1 MKSQGFTL
9 VELLV
14 ALAIFAIISALAIPQ
29 YTAFTERGYRAEAT
43 SDLLNCAQAMERFN
57 ATEFTYVGTNPGG
70 DGTVLDATICEP
82 LSAPSGRYEIT
93 AVTTANTFLLTA
105 TPDGAMDGDGI
116 ITLDQA
122 GNRGWDENDDGDVDD
137 ANEDDWNEDL

>member
-29 YTAFTERGYRAEAT
+29 YTAFTERGFRSEAT
-43 SDLLNCAQAMERFN
+43 SDLLNCAQAMERLN
-57 ATEFTYVGTNPGG
+57 ATTFSYVTANPGG
-70 DGTVLDATICEP
+70 DDTALAAAICTP
-82 LSAPSGRYEIT
+82 LSAPSGRYAIT
-93 AVTTANTFLLTA
+93 AVTTAATFTLTA
-105 TPDGAMDGDGI
+105 TPAGSMAGDGI

-122 GNRGWDENDDGDVDD
+122 GNRGWDENNDGDVAD
-137 ANEDDWNEDL
+137 ANEDDWIED

>member
-29 YTAFTERGYRAEAT
+29 YTAFTERGFRSEVQ

-57 ATEFTYVGTNPGG
+57 ATNFTYVGTNPGG
-70 DGTVLDATICEP
+70 DDTALDGGICAP
-82 LSAPSGRYEIT
+82 LSAPSGRYAIT
-93 AVTTANTFLLTA
+93 AVTTANTFVLTA
-105 TPDGAMDGDGI
+105 TPAGSMAGTGA
-116 ITLDQA
+116 ITLDQI
-122 GNRGWDENDDGDVDD
+122 GNRTWDEDNDGAISGTEGDW
-137 ANEDDWNEDL
+137 EEG

>member
-29 YTAFTERGYRAEAT
+29 YTAFTERGFRSELT

-57 ATEFTYVGTNPGG
+57 ATTFTYVGSNPGG
-70 DGTVLDATICEP
+70 DGTALDPNLICNP
-82 LSAPSGRYEIT
+82 LSVQAGRYAIT
-93 AVTTANTFLLTA
+93 AVTTANTFVLTA
-105 TPDGAMDGDGI
+105 TPAGSMTDTGVL
-116 ITLDQA
+116 TLDQI
-122 GNRGWDENDDGDVDD
+122 GNRTWDEDNDGAIDAGEGDW
-137 ANEDDWNEDL
+137 EEG

>member
-29 YTAFTERGYRAEAT
+29 YTAFTERGFRTEVT

-70 DGTVLDATICEP
+70 DDTALDAGICTP
-82 LSAPSGRYEIT
+82 LSAPSGRYAIT
-93 AVTTANTFLLTA
+93 AVTTADTFVLTA
-105 TPDGAMDGDGI
+105 TPGGSMAGTGV
-116 ITLDQA
+116 ITLDQI
-122 GNRGWDENDDGDVDD
+122 GNRTWDENNDG
-137 ANEDDWNEDL
+137 AISGTEADWNED

>member
-29 YTAFTERGYRAEAT
+29 YTAFTERGFRTEVT

-57 ATEFTYVGTNPGG
+57 ATEFTYVGTNPLG
-70 DGTVLDATICEP
+70 DDEPLDATVCTP
-82 LSAPSGRYEIT
+82 LSEPSGRYAIT
-93 AVTTANTFLLTA
+93 AVTTADTFVLTA
-105 TPDGAMDGDGI
+105 TPGGSMAGTGVL
-116 ITLDQA
+116 TLDQI
-122 GNRGWDENDDGDVDD
+122 GNRTWDENNDGTIS
-137 ANEDDWNEDL
+137 ATEGDWNEG